1 MAHYKQ
7 LLDPAKYL
15 GPVDFPAE
23 REVTISRIVREK
35 LPQRDDDKEAP
46 KSAPMLYIKAKDGTE
61 YGRPLKV
68 PKTVL
73 HGMALMFGVDTDKWL
88 GQKITVFAARCMA
101 FGEIEECLRVRFAPE
116 IDTKVRA
123 WLKKRKA
130 SPSAYIIADKP

>member
-15 GPVDFPAE
+15 GPVDFPTE

-35 LPQRDDDKEAP
+35 LPSRDDDKEPP
-46 KSAPMLYIKAKDGTE
+46 KSAPMLYINGKDGKE
-61 YGRPLKV
+61 YARPLKV

-73 HGMALMFGVDTDKWL
+73 YGLALMLGVDHDKWL
-88 GQKITVFAARCMA
+88 TQKIIVFATRCMA
-101 FGEIEECLRVRFAPE
+101 FGEIEECLRVRFPAE
-116 IDTKVRA
+116 IETKVKA

-130 SPSAYIIADKP
+130 SPSAYMIADKP

>member
-1 MAHYKQ
+1 MPHFKL

-15 GPVDFPAE
+15 GPVDFPTD

-35 LPQRDDDKEAP
+35 LPARDGEET
-46 KSAPMLYIKAKDGTE
+46 KSAPMLYIKAKDGSE
-61 YGRPLKV
+61 YARPLKV

-73 HGMALMFGVDTDKWL
+73 HGIALMFGVDSDKWVT
-88 GQKITVFAARCMA
+88 QKITVFATRCMA
-101 FGEIEECLRVRFAPE
+101 FGEIEECLRVRFPPE

-130 SPSAYIIADKP
+130 SPSAYMIAEKS